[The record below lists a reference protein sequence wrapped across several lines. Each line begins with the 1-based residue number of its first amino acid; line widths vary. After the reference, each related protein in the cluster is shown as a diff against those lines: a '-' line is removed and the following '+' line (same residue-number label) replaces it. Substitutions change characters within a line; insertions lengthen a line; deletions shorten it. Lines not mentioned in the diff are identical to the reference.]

1 MTVAVLGDAP
11 AAAGHCD
18 RRDEADFR
26 VEWYSGSG
34 AGGQHRNRHLN
45 SARITHLPT
54 GLVRTAQ
61 TRSRENSRA
70 EAMTALKAELDRIAA
85 SRAHGAANASRRDQ
99 VGSGERSDRRRTW
112 AFQRDIVEDFVTGR
126 SMRCRDAL
134 AGQVDRLWR
143 GETPG
148 RRPANG
154 RGMPDVRRS

>member
-1 MTVAVLGDAP
+1 MTVAVLGGAGV
-11 AAAGHCD
+11 AAGPYG
-18 RRDEADFR
+18 RRGEGDFR

-34 AGGQHRNRHLN
+34 AGGQHRNKHQN

-70 EAMTALKAELDRIAA
+70 EAMAAMTTELDRLAA
-85 SRAHGAANASRRDQ
+85 GHAHGTANAARRDQ

-112 AFQRDIVEDFVTGR
+112 AFQRDVVEDFVTGR

-134 AGQVDRLWR
+134 AGCLDRLW
-143 GETPG
+143 
-148 RRPANG
+148 
-154 RGMPDVRRS
+154 